1 MLLLVDSQFIN
12 LSCSDRFYSFL
23 ITNFAPEKNK
33 LLLFMK
39 TTKQFTLCG
48 SINSTDV
55 TNVKSISP
63 NRFKSVLKA
72 SIFFLSFFATS
83 YGFSQSTSEWSLAQ
97 DNGTI
102 KVYSQVVDCTTGKT
116 VILKVENTGDVATS
130 FVLDIAL
137 DIDGRPFMQP
147 GRMISVA
154 ANSTSE
160 GVCDRESNH
169 LSVRLP
175 FPGQQILV
183 NVNLN

>member
-1 MLLLVDSQFIN
+1 
-12 LSCSDRFYSFL
+12 
-23 ITNFAPEKNK
+23 
-33 LLLFMK
+33 MK